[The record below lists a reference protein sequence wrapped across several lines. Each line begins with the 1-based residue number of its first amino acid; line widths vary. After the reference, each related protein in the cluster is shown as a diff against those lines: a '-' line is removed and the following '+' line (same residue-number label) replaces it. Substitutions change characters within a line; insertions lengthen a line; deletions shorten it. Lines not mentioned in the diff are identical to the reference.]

1 MLKYLSYR
9 YKRYNIR
16 SNKFMILDVIINQV
30 FYLVSQLLYLLILI
44 PLIGIFFI
52 TILGQDR
59 AFLSITRIK
68 IYRFSY

>member
-30 FYLVSQLLYLLILI
+30 FYLVSQLLYLLLLI
-44 PLIGIFFI
+44 PLIGISFI
-52 TILGQDR
+52 AI
-59 AFLSITRIK
+59 
-68 IYRFSY
+68 